1 MYYLN
6 IYTQEPKKWLQKYDL
21 KEKTYKDTKYFQLK
35 GEYNELES
43 VKRRLISNKI
53 RFKMFEERYQKSYDY
68 RKVFLENNPGP
79 YRCRYCNRWLK
90 TEYMQV
96 DHIIPASKVQKDNN
110 LQIWLW
116 LNKCESVN
124 DLKNLVPSCNRCN
137 QLKGRK
143 IGLWPLRAYLGQFE
157 TYWKIRKIANI
168 VLIGAAIGL
177 IAYYIINNL
186 QSIVDSVQLILH

>member
-6 IYTQEPKKWLQKYDL
+6 IYIQEPKKWLLKYDL
-21 KEKTYKDTKYFQLK
+21 KEKTYKDTTYFQLK
-35 GEYNELES
+35 GDYNELNS
-43 VKRRLISNKI
+43 VKKRLISNKI

-68 RKVFLENNPGP
+68 RKDFLENNPGP

-96 DHIIPASKVQKDNN
+96 DHIIPASKAQKDSN

-124 DLKNLVPSCNRCN
+124 DLKNLVPSCNKCN
-137 QLKGRK
+137 QQKGRK
-143 IGLWPLRAYLGQFE
+143 IGLWPLRAYLGQFKA
-157 TYWKIRKIANI
+157 YWKIKKTISVVI
-168 VLIGAAIGL
+168 IGAAIGL
-177 IAYYIINNL
+177 IAYYLVNNY
-186 QSIVDSVQLILH
+186 QNIVNSVHLIFR